1 MDKYDIRDLIA
12 ASVNEKPAE
21 FESIFQ
27 DLIKSR
33 LNDAVETRKQDVA
46 QSMFNGSEE
55 ESEE

>member
-12 ASVNEKPAE
+12 SSVQEKPTE

-33 LNDAVETRKQDVA
+33 LSDAVEIRKQEVA
-46 QSMFNGSEE
+46 QAMFNGSEE